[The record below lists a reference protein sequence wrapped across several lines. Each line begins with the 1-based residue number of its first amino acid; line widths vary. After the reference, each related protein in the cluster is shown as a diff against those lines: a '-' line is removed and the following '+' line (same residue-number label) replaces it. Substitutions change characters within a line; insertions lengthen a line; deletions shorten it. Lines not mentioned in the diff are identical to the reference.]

1 MTEDDEKIL
10 AEACGYLEVSS
21 PATRFARLREERNL
35 RLYLSDRYMVIDCHR
50 NHSERFIAMMKA
62 YRQAL
67 RDLPAQAGAPWTPG
81 TVPWPERPEERDE

>member
-35 RLYLSDRYMVIDCHR
+35 RLYLSDRFMAIDCLG
-50 NHSERFIAMMKA
+50 NHDEAFMARMRA